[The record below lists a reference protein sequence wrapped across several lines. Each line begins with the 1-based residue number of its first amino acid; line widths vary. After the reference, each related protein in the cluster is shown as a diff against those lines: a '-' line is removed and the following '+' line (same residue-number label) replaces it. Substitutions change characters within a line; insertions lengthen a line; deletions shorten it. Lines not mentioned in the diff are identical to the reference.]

1 MSQKDS
7 LPDTRPKTIQAF
19 RVLHGLGC
27 TESNLQFPC
36 FTLRNGFELEVQGF
50 SRLEMLTT

>member
-19 RVLHGLGC
+19 RVLHGLGF
-27 TESNLQFPC
+27 TEAIYNFLVSLC
-36 FTLRNGFELEVQGF
+36 VTDLSLKCRVLVD
-50 SRLEMLTT
+50 